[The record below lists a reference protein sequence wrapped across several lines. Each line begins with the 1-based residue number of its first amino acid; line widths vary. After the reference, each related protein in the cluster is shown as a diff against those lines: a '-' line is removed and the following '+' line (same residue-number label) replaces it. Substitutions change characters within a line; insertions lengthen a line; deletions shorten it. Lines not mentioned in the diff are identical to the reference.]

1 MDGVVTRNIPQV
13 PRVSLEQWRC
23 LVAVVEAGGYA
34 QAAELLHKSQSS
46 VSYAVQKLE
55 AVLQVRAFTIEGRRA
70 VLTPAGQMLYRRA
83 RLLLEDSLGLEREAS
98 RNSLGWESE
107 IALAV
112 EVLFPTWLLLDCLA
126 RFGEESPQTRI
137 ELYESVITGTTE
149 ALEQG
154 RVDLAIS
161 PRIPQGFNGE
171 LLPVPVR
178 MVPVAHPEHPLHLL
192 GRELTMRDLRKHR
205 HLVVRDSASTRDS
218 RVASVEVAQRWTVS
232 NMVTSIGAAAR
243 GHGFA
248 WLPVDKMR
256 DELADGRLKPLPLR
270 GGSQREVPL
279 YLILADEAPGPG
291 VRRLADIIRGG
302 LEQACGLACAESQTS
317 L

>member
-1 MDGVVTRNIPQV
+1 MPTLPPT

-23 LVAVVEAGGYA
+23 LVAVVDAGGYA
-34 QAAELLHKSQSS
+34 QAAERLHKSQSS

-55 AVLQVRAFTIEGRRA
+55 SVLDVKAFVIEGRRA

-83 RLLLEDSLGLEREAS
+83 RLLLDDSLGLEREAS

-112 EVLFPTWLLLDCLA
+112 EVLFPTWVLLDCLA

-137 ELYESVITGTTE
+137 ELYESVIAGTTE

-154 RVDLAIS
+154 KVDLAVS
-161 PRIPQGFNGE
+161 PRIPAGFNGE
-171 LLPVPVR
+171 LLPTPVK
-178 MVPVAHPEHPLHLL
+178 MIPVAHPGHPLHQL
-192 GRELTMRDLRKHR
+192 GRELNLRDLRKHR
-205 HLVVRDSASTRDS
+205 HLVVRDTASTRDS
-218 RVASVEVAQRWTVS
+218 RVGTVEVAQRWTVS
-232 NMVTSIGAAAR
+232 NMVTSIAAAAK

-248 WLPVDKMR
+248 WLPVDKVR

-270 GGSQREVPL
+270 GGNQRELPL
-279 YLILADEAPGPG
+279 YLIFADEHAPGPG
-291 VRRLADIIRGG
+291 VRRLAELIR
-302 LEQACGLACAESQTS
+302 EQIVQVCGAGTAGASVVQTS

>member
-1 MDGVVTRNIPQV
+1 MSLSKLPQT

-23 LVAVVEAGGYA
+23 LVAVVDAGGYA
-34 QAAELLHKSQSS
+34 QAAAHLHKSQSS

-55 AVLQVRAFTIEGRRA
+55 SVLNVQAFVIEGRRA

-83 RLLLEDSLGLEREAS
+83 RQLLDDSLGLEREAS

-154 RVDLAIS
+154 TVDLAIA
-161 PRIPQGFNGE
+161 PRIPAGFNGE
-171 LLPVPVR
+171 LLPMPAKLI
-178 MVPVAHPEHPLHLL
+178 PVAHPDHPLHRF
-192 GRELTMRDLRKHR
+192 GRELNLRDLRKHR
-205 HLVVRDSASTRDS
+205 HLVVRDTASTRDS
-218 RVASVEVAQRWTVS
+218 RTGTVEVAQRWTVS
-232 NMVTSIGAAAR
+232 NMVTSIAAAAR
-243 GHGFA
+243 GYGFA

-256 DELADGRLKPLPLR
+256 EEMADGRLKPLPLR
-270 GGSQREVPL
+270 GGKQREAPL
-279 YLILADEAPGPG
+279 YLIFADEHAPGPG
-291 VRRLADIIRGG
+291 VRRLAELIR
-302 LEQACGLACAESQTS
+302 EQAGQQCAGASAAS
-317 L
+317 